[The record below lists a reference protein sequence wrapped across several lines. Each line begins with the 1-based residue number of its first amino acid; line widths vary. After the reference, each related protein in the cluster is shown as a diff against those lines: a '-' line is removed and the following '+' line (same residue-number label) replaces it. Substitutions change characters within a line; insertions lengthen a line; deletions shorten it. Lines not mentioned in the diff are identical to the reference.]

1 MSVEGGCFCGAVRY
15 VADGDPLRVM
25 HCHCT
30 ICRRTS
36 GAPVVTWITYPMGAF
51 RWTKGTPAGVKS
63 TANATRNFCAK
74 CGSHMAFII
83 DGAKELD
90 ITVGTL
96 DNPLD
101 YAPMYHI
108 FNDTRIAWFK
118 LEDGLPAYDD
128 WGPNV

>member
-1 MSVEGGCFCGAVRY
+1 MTTEGGCFCGAVRY
-15 VADGDPLRVM
+15 AADGYPLRVM

-36 GAPVVTWITYPMGAF
+36 GAPVVTWITFPVAGF
-51 RWTKGTPAGVKS
+51 RWTKGTPTGLKS
-63 TANATRNFCAK
+63 TANATRNFCSK
-74 CGSHMAFII
+74 CGSHMAFTI

-96 DNPLD
+96 DNPLAA
-101 YAPMYHI
+101 APGYHI
-108 FNDTRIAWFK
+108 FNDTRLAWFK
-118 LEDGLPAYDD
+118 LEDGLPTYDD